1 MSQKSIPIEK
11 LKSLSNE
18 IKLRRTQDKDKMNK
32 WEN

>member
-18 IKLRRTQDKDKMNK
+18 IKLRLTQDKDKT
-32 WEN
+32 E